1 MLLKS
6 NLPVDI
12 SSKANNSEVWNF
24 INDRTKMPNTCKGK
38 QLCTHRLNQ
47 ELSWDET
54 VRGIMV
60 PDIDKIK
67 DSEENRRFGGSLEKI
82 KTEICNADQE
92 MAKSS
97 AVIHTIKT
105 GSVNS

>member
-38 QLCTHRLNQ
+38 QLCTHRLDQ
-47 ELSWDET
+47 EQSWDD
-54 VRGIMV
+54 MV
-60 PDIDKIK
+60 PDIDTIK
-67 DSEENRRFGGSLEKI
+67 DSKENTRFGGSLEKI